1 MSVYLIIG
9 IVIWIYVLS
18 LLKRTQLAAFSFIW
32 GSVGL
37 FFILIAFS
45 NRYWIWFFTQA
56 VMKGVGWIGN
66 LTQMSSTLPKYS
78 IISIINANSPV
89 NMVIDYECSGVIETL
104 AFLSLVFFFPI
115 YSRYEKLFF
124 SLLGVFWIY
133 LANVIRLLLI
143 IIIVHFNGGQSFFI
157 AHSLVGRFV
166 FYVLVI
172 ALYYLVFTSSQLS
185 HNIYYTCKSWVQHL
199 IRKRRMSK

>member
-9 IVIWIYVLS
+9 IVIWVYVLS
-18 LLKRTQLAAFSFIW
+18 LLKRTQLSAFSFIW

-37 FFILIAFS
+37 FFVLITLS

-56 VMKGVGWIGN
+56 VMKGVGWIGS

-78 IISIINANSPV
+78 IISIFNSSSPV
-89 NMVIDYECSGVIETL
+89 NMSIDYECSGVIETL

-124 SLLGVFWIY
+124 SLLGVLWIY

-157 AHSLVGRFV
+157 AHSLIGRFV
-166 FYVLVI
+166 FYALVI

-185 HNIYYTCKSWVQHL
+185 HNMYFTCKKWVQRL
-199 IRKRRMSK
+199 VKKGRISK